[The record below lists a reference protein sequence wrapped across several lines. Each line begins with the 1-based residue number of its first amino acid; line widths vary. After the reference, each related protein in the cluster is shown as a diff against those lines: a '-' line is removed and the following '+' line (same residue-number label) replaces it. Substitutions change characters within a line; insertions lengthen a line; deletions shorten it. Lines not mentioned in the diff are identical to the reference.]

1 MCLLDLCLLLL
12 DRDFE
17 YSMNGTPTLKEL
29 VWCLE
34 TGDTVFYTPEL
45 KMMGLY
51 FYDNFYR

>member
-17 YSMNGTPTLKEL
+17 FSMNGTPSSFERT
-29 VWCLE
+29 CLG
-34 TGDTVFYTPEL
+34 TGDIVFYIPEL